1 MSSAVVQIGA
11 DRGADEAYESLWTI
25 ATEEAHASEVQGSLT
40 PRLVEG
46 IKQAGLTRML
56 QPTDLGGSAAHP
68 VEFFEASIRLASKY
82 GSAGWVTG
90 VVAVHNHELAQA
102 DPRLQQEVLG
112 TDPDVWT
119 SSSYNP
125 VGRARVVD
133 GGFLLSGHWSFSSG
147 ADPSQWAMLGGF
159 VTNDDGQIVEQSP
172 RHFMVPRSDYEI
184 IDDSWQVMGLKGTG
198 SKDIVIRDAFVPDYR
213 AIEIA
218 AITDGTGGR
227 TAGRDEPLFSMPRNI
242 VFAGAV
248 TAATLGIC
256 LGIIEESA
264 ARTGDHEGRYG
275 KASED
280 PYRLTALGIAMADVQ
295 ASIRHFL
302 WDIERSYD
310 LAERLRGDEFPYSL
324 RAEIRRNQ
332 VRASHRSLDA
342 VDKLFRLSGG
352 RGIRTD
358 LPMERMWRDAHSAVH
373 HAQQVEGTIINA
385 AVRDHFGFPGLPGI
399 KF

>member
-1 MSSAVVQIGA
+1 MSNVVVKTSSAGGV
-11 DRGADEAYESLWTI
+11 DEAYEPLLTI
-25 ATEEAHASEVQGSLT
+25 AAEEAETSETRGCLSA
-40 PRLVEG
+40 PLVKA
-46 IKQAGLTRML
+46 IKQSGLTRML
-56 QPTDLGGSAAHP
+56 QPTDLGGSASHP
-68 VEFFEASIRLASKY
+68 TEFFEASIRLASKY

-112 TDPDVWT
+112 EDPDVWT

-125 VGRARVVD
+125 VGRACVVD

-147 ADPSQWAMLGGF
+147 ADRSEWAMLGGF

-172 RHFMVPRSDYEI
+172 RHFMVPRADYEI
-184 IDDSWQVMGLKGTG
+184 LDGSWQVMGLKGTG
-198 SKDIVIRDAFVPDYR
+198 SKDIVIKDAFVPDYR
-213 AIEIA
+213 AIETR

-227 TAGRDEPLFSMPRNI
+227 AAGRDEALFSMPRNI

-256 LGIIEESA
+256 LGIVEESA
-264 ARTGDHEGRYG
+264 ARTTDHEGRYG

-280 PYRLTALGIAMADVQ
+280 PYRLAALGIAMADVQ

-302 WDIERSYD
+302 WDMERSYG

-324 RAEIRRNQ
+324 RAEVRRNQ

-358 LPMERMWRDAHSAVH
+358 LPMERMWRDAHAAVH

-385 AVRDHFGFPGLPGI
+385 AVRDHFGFPSLPGI